1 MICLKPFLNMNR
13 SITRSKIAL
22 LSLLVVCLFQSCKAY
37 DTDSAPQQEAID
49 SELRVKVL
57 TVDGSTYKFKK
68 LIIEDQQLIGITNIN
83 SKAAKLLPSKKFVD
97 AKGRELEKVAID
109 NDTIK
114 EINVYDK
121 KKSTRKTVF
130 LVVGITL
137 GIVILAGIAAAAV
150 AVAVS

>member
-1 MICLKPFLNMNR
+1 MNR

-68 LIIEDQQLIGITNIN
+68 LIIEDQQLIGLTNPN

-137 GIVILAGIAAAAV
+137 GIVIIAGIAAAAV
-150 AVAVS
+150 VVVAA